1 MRKYK
6 TRPRYFPKNATWP
19 EGKSGLIMGL
29 HHERKST
36 MSNTKI
42 ALTRTLLFAA
52 ALMILSCASPM
63 RLTDNWR
70 NSTYK
75 GPAFKKIMVVALTR
89 HDDLRQPIE
98 DEFAKQLRSRGVE
111 VATCHEYFPDPD
123 KATREEL
130 IRVSQGMGIEAYLIG
145 RVLGT
150 GTDVVTSGP
159 SDTTLDSMT
168 YIPWF
173 GPRQP
178 MTRQQEAVTIE
189 SRLYDGKTM
198 GIVWRSTVDAVNP
211 TGSDDQISRFVS
223 LVVKTLRD
231 MKLIPSS

>member
-1 MRKYK
+1 MERGYGLMHEKGYLAWGQIRTHYRPAERNERKINMGK
-6 TRPRYFPKNATWP
+6 TRIAI
-19 EGKSGLIMGL
+19 SGIV
-29 HHERKST
+29 
-36 MSNTKI
+36 
-42 ALTRTLLFAA
+42 LFAA
-52 ALMILSCASPM
+52 ALMTLSCASPM

-70 NSTYK
+70 NSTYT
-75 GPAFKKIMVVALTR
+75 GPAFKKIMVVALTKQ
-89 HDDLRQPIE
+89 DDLRQPIE
-98 DEFAKQLRSRGVE
+98 NEFAKQLRSRGVE

-130 IRVSQGMGIEAYLIG
+130 IRVSQGMGIEAYFIA
-145 RVLGT
+145 RVVGV

-159 SDTTLDSMT
+159 SDTTMDSMS
-168 YIPWF
+168 YMPWF

-178 MTRQQEAVTIE
+178 MTRQREAVTIE

-223 LVVKTLRD
+223 LMVKTLRD
-231 MKLIPSS
+231 KKLI

>member
-1 MRKYK
+1 MGK
-6 TRPRYFPKNATWP
+6 TRIAI
-19 EGKSGLIMGL
+19 SGI
-29 HHERKST
+29 
-36 MSNTKI
+36 
-42 ALTRTLLFAA
+42 LLFAA
-52 ALMILSCASPM
+52 ALMTLSCASPM

-70 NSTYK
+70 NSTYT
-75 GPAFKKIMVVALTR
+75 GPAFKKIMIVALTK
-89 HDDLRQPIE
+89 HVDLRQPIE

-130 IRVSQGMGIEAYLIG
+130 IKVSQGMGIEAYLIM
-145 RVLGT
+145 RVLGA

-159 SDTTLDSMT
+159 SDTTMDTMT
-168 YIPWF
+168 YMPWF
-173 GPRQP
+173 GPGQP
-178 MTRQQEAVTIE
+178 MTRQREAVTIE
-189 SRLYDGKTM
+189 SRLYEGKTT

-231 MKLIPSS
+231 KKLI